1 MKPQYV
7 LDVEHLPK
15 HKQRTLNTI
24 GMHEAIRS
32 ASKKVGPKTYGH
44 LYAPNR
50 FWFLYRNPIFNR
62 FGYSKH
68 TLISYGK

>member
-32 ASKKVGPKTYGH
+32 TSKKSRP
-44 LYAPNR
+44 
-50 FWFLYRNPIFNR
+50 
-62 FGYSKH
+62 
-68 TLISYGK
+68 LIT